1 MRWHWA
7 LALLLLIAAPASAAA
22 TGPAVA
28 VVIDDLGTDP
38 RAGDRVAALDAPVAC
53 AVLPHTSY
61 ARRDA
66 ERCHASGKEV
76 LLHLPMEAQRPGP
89 LGPGAVTLDM
99 TPTQFREAVTDNL
112 DAVPHVS
119 AVNNH
124 MGSLLTRHPGHMRWL
139 MAVLDERGD
148 LLFLD
153 SRTAR
158 RTVGAQAAR
167 EAGVPALERDV
178 FLDNRRDPDA
188 IEAQLQQLFRVA
200 ERRGTAVGIGHP
212 HGETLT
218 VLEQRLRAL
227 AAERGV
233 ELVGLR
239 EIHRRR
245 NRDSGRP

>member
-1 MRWHWA
+1 MRWHRGLA
-7 LALLLLIAAPASAAA
+7 LALLVAVRTPAAA
-22 TGPAVA
+22 AEPAVA
-28 VVIDDLGTDP
+28 VVIDDLGADP
-38 RAGDRVAALDAPVAC
+38 RAGDRVAAIDAPVAC
-53 AVLPHTSY
+53 AVLPHTPH
-61 ARRDA
+61 ARQDA
-66 ERCHASGKEV
+66 ERCHATGKEV

-89 LGPGAVTLDM
+89 VGPGAVTLDM
-99 TPTQFREAVTDNL
+99 TPEQFRDAVTENL
-112 DAVPHVS
+112 DSIPHVS

-124 MGSLLTRHPGHMRWL
+124 MGSMLTRHPGHMRWL

-178 FLDNRRDPDA
+178 FLDNRRDSDA
-188 IEAQLQQLFRVA
+188 IEAQLRELFRVA
-200 ERRGTAVGIGHP
+200 ERRGTAIGIGHP
-212 HGETLT
+212 HGETLA
-218 VLEQRLRAL
+218 VLEQSLHEL

-245 NRDSGRP
+245 DREPGQP